1 MKLTTKI
8 IADKVIEFTGVDI
21 RKSRRN
27 PNMVINRAIYC
38 KLCSKLLNTNLTN
51 IGKEI
56 GKHHAT
62 VIHYQKIISNP
73 NYFKLDCQTRYLDIL
88 NDLIKEYDLKVLEEP
103 KHNQQLLNEI
113 VNKDKSYT
121 KLLLK
126 YDKLKIELE
135 DIKNTNTKLVENN
148 LKLKLGFK

>member
-38 KLCSKLLNTNLTN
+38 KLCSNLLNANLTN

-103 KHNQQLLNEI
+103 KHN
-113 VNKDKSYT
+113 KSYT

-126 YDKLKIELE
+126 YDKLKLELE